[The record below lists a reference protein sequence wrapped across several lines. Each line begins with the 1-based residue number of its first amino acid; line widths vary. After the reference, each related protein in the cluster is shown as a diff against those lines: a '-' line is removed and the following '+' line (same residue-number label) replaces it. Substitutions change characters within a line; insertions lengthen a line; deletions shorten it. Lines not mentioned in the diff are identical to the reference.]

1 MHRGKSIER
10 REHMI
15 TTNSSS
21 SDDDNNVSLII
32 DQEKASDAH
41 VLTHDASFSSAM
53 PNVEAGSLHNMI
65 HSPTSTRRSG
75 KLTFEELVYV

>member
-1 MHRGKSIER
+1 MQMHRGKSIER

-32 DQEKASDAH
+32 DQEKAPDAH

-53 PNVEAGSLHNMI
+53 PQ
-65 HSPTSTRRSG
+65 RRGGVLSQHDPFTH
-75 KLTFEELVYV
+75 KYKAQWKVDL